1 MTVME
6 NLLTIVRYDPKCRPE
21 DRYPKEIISPPNPS
35 SCCTGRMERIGRMQT
50 GEAGWPFFYK
60 RCQICGY
67 AVRQFLGYEELT
79 GYFLKKHRRRREGLN
94 RVAWRSWLKQVLAR

>member
-21 DRYPKEIISPPNPS
+21 DRYPREIISPPNPS

-50 GEAGWPFFYK
+50 GKAGWPFFYK

-67 AVRQFLGYEELT
+67 SVREFLGYEELAEF
-79 GYFLKKHRRRREGLN
+79 FLNRNRSHRKGLN
-94 RVAWRSWLKQVLAR
+94 GLATLNRSFYSGSS